1 MKNLLREPDRGLG
14 GVGYGITRFAHEPS
28 PKLRFRNPGARS
40 ARRKVHSGCYVPSAH
55 RCDSLA
61 TILKSNCTQN
71 YEKLEVSK

>member
-14 GVGYGITRFAHEPS
+14 GT
-28 PKLRFRNPGARS
+28 RNPHV
-40 ARRKVHSGCYVPSAH
+40 RKVHSGCYVPSAH